1 MELFKTSPEIQEFVD
16 RAFADEGFE
25 ADELVRMFQVRPY
38 SPDYYLMQWAAREL
52 VWQSADGEAI
62 LHAQIGI
69 DAYPCPMDCLGC
81 SFASMNNKRPEAEYE
96 MPLDEIIAYAKKYV
110 EQGANTLTVMITEP
124 YDREQ
129 YLEYICAIR
138 EAIGPDMP
146 IMANMGDFDEAFAQ
160 RLRETSVRSIFHSVR
175 MGEGTK
181 YSKIPADR
189 RFATLAAARSA
200 DLKISGGIEGIGPEY
215 DDAEIA
221 AMMLRYQSFKPEQ
234 SFADGLLKVPDTV
247 GENAVYYGKG
257 RMATYEAAYRFLG
270 GTHQRYGGANC
281 GWAEVGTNPR
291 DHSSHTE
298 IDGIITTSKVSVE
311 NLRKNLEE
319 DGYTVRFGPVDF
331 WN

>member
-1 MELFKTSPEIQEFVD
+1 MPTFKVSSEIQEFVD

-25 ADELVRMFQVRPY
+25 SDELVRMLQVKPY

-52 VWQSADGEAI
+52 VWQAADGEAI

-81 SFASMNNKRPEAEYE
+81 SFASVNNRRPEDEYE
-96 MPLDEIIAYAKKYV
+96 MPLDEIIDYAKKYV
-110 EQGANTLTVMITEP
+110 EQGANTLTLMITEP

-129 YLEYICAIR
+129 YLEYICAVR
-138 EAIGPDMP
+138 EAVGPELP
-146 IMANMGDFDEAFAQ
+146 IMANMGDFDEEFAR
-160 RLRETSVRSIFHSVR
+160 RLYDASVHSMFHSVR
-175 MGEGTK
+175 MGEGQK
-181 YSKIPADR
+181 YSKIPVER
-189 RFATLAAARSA
+189 RFETMAAARSA
-200 DLKISGGIEGIGPEY
+200 GLKISGGIEGIGPEF
-215 DDAEIA
+215 DDEEIA
-221 AMMLRYQSFKPEQ
+221 QMMLRYQAFRPEQ
-234 SFADGLLKVPDTV
+234 SFAGGLLKVPDTA
-247 GENAVYYGKG
+247 GEDAVYYGKA

-270 GTHQRYGGANC
+270 GLHQRYGGANC

-298 IDGIITTSKVSVE
+298 IDGIITKTKISVP
-311 NLRKNLEE
+311 NLRECLEE